1 MAATSPPPPGGAH
14 KRARVAELSILGVCI
29 FWGGS
34 FTAVKDALDRSSAM
48 VYTSLRFSLAAL
60 FLLLLYARRMR
71 REHVAGGVLCGAL
84 LFLGYSFQ
92 TAGLRLTTASRSAFL
107 TALSIPLTP
116 FCQCLLFWRRPR
128 VSDVAGATLACVGT
142 FLLTRPSAPAA
153 GAAGGQS
160 ASFNGGDAMTVVCA
174 LGFAMHIVALNHFS
188 SEEAGPGAFQTVS
201 VVQLAIVALFSAM
214 LCDVAEH
221 ATLRST
227 PRYWAEVVVVALLAT
242 SVAFAV
248 FAWAQKHTTATR
260 TAIICSSGARPGR
273 AQQYS
278 RCLISAP
285 LTLPASFASPRLL
298 EAMFAA
304 ITSYFVYGEVMSG
317 TNIGGAVLIVSGIL
331 AGELHSL
338 PLPPFLRRAVPSA
351 VDAGREDRQ
360 CGDEEGGVNGDEG
373 TALMP
378 VGRSSSG

>member
-1 MAATSPPPPGGAH
+1 MAATPPPPAGGSH

-34 FTAVKDALDRSSAM
+34 FTAVKDALDRSSPM
-48 VYTSLRFSLAAL
+48 VYTGLRFALAAL

-128 VSDVAGATLACVGT
+128 VSDVAGASLACVGT
-142 FLLTRPSAPAA
+142 FLLTRPGAPAA
-153 GAAGGQS
+153 GAAGGQG
-160 ASFNGGDAMTVVCA
+160 ASFNGGDALTVVSA

-201 VVQLAIVALFSAM
+201 VVQLAIVALFSGF

-221 ATLRST
+221 ATLRPT

-260 TAIICSSGARPGR
+260 TAIICSS
-273 AQQYS
+273 
-278 RCLISAP
+278 
-285 LTLPASFASPRLL
+285 

-317 TNIGGAVLIVSGIL
+317 VNIGGAVLIVSGIL

-338 PLPPFLRRAVPSA
+338 PLPPFLRRAAPPA
-351 VDAGREDRQ
+351 VEAGGEDRQ
-360 CGDEEGGVNGDEG
+360 CSDEEGGLDAEEG
-373 TALMP
+373 TVLLP